1 MTVNFLAQSI
11 LIVDDN
17 PNNLEV
23 LSETLMRAGFQVAVA
38 IDGETAIEQIE
49 YHRPEL
55 ILLDIMMPGIDGFE
69 TCRRIKANSVTA
81 DIPIIFMTALSDTQ
95 HKVQGFSLGAVDYIT
110 KPFQQEEVIARVRVQ
125 LQLRNLTI
133 TMEEQNKILKHEILQ
148 RETAENSLIKL
159 NQELEQRVEERTNKL
174 LKTLQQL
181 RQTQVR
187 LVQQKEE
194 LEIRVQERTA
204 ELARSITEA
213 EKARTEAEKANQSK
227 STFLANMSHEL
238 RTPMNAIIG
247 YSEML
252 MEEAEDLGQEDFLP
266 DLHKIHGAAKH
277 LLSLI
282 NDILDLSKIE
292 AGKMELY
299 PEHFKVRN
307 LIEDVVATIH
317 PLVEKNA
324 NHLKIDLPD
333 NLGTMHTDLTKVRQ
347 SLFNLLSNAS
357 KFTENGTIAL
367 KVEQYLNAGQNWISF
382 QVKDTGIGMTPE
394 QLGRLFQAFTQADAS
409 TTRKYGGTGL
419 GLAITKR
426 FCQMMGGDIFV
437 ESQFGKG
444 STFTIHLPIE
454 VKQSVK
460 SKQSGLSEAEA
471 QSDRNNQQLDT
482 NLVGQNTILVI
493 DDDPTIHDLINRFLS
508 KQGFKVV
515 TATTGQE
522 GLRLAKQLQPQAITL
537 DVMMP
542 GMDGWTVLAAL
553 KADPESACIPVI
565 MMSIVDNQNLGY
577 ALGAADY
584 LLKPINRQ
592 QLVSVLQKYSL
603 SYCTNSVLIVED
615 DDNTR
620 EILTRQLSNEG
631 WQVTAVEN
639 GRKALEAISIA
650 TPALIISDLMMPEMD
665 GFELIHELR
674 QQEQLRS
681 LPVVVLTAKDL
692 TQLDRQ
698 RLQGHVNRIFQKG
711 SYTSEVLLTE
721 LQSFLFEA
729 ISRQSNKQI
738 LATL

>member
-69 TCRRIKANSVTA
+69 TCRRIKENSATA

-95 HKVQGFSLGAVDYIT
+95 HKVQGFTLGAVDYIT

-125 LQLRNLTI
+125 LQLRNLTR
-133 TMEEQNKILKHEILQ
+133 TMEEQNKILKHEISQ

-159 NQELEQRVEERTNKL
+159 NQELEQRVEERTTKL

-204 ELARSITEA
+204 ELARTITEA

-266 DLHKIHGAAKH
+266 DLHKIHGAARH

-292 AGKMELY
+292 AGRMELY
-299 PEHFKVRN
+299 PEQFKVCN

-367 KVEQYLNAGQNWISF
+367 KVEQYLNAGQHWISF

-444 STFTIHLPIE
+444 STFTIHLPVE
-454 VKQSVK
+454 VKK
-460 SKQSGLSEAEA
+460 SIKSE

-482 NLVGQNTILVI
+482 NLAGQNTILVI

-515 TATTGQE
+515 TATSGQE

-553 KADPESACIPVI
+553 KADSESAHIPVI

-603 SYCTNSVLIVED
+603 NYSANSVLIVED
-615 DDNTR
+615 DEDTR
-620 EILTRQLSNEG
+620 TILTRQLSNEG

-639 GRKALEAISIA
+639 GRKALEAIA
-650 TPALIISDLMMPEMD
+650 LAPPAFIISDLMMPEMD

-692 TQLDRQ
+692 TQLERQ
-698 RLQGHVNRIFQKG
+698 KLQGHVNRIFQKG

-721 LQSFLFEA
+721 LHNLLSEA
-729 ISRQSNKQI
+729 ISRQSSQPI
-738 LATL
+738 LTAL

>member
-1 MTVNFLAQSI
+1 MTVNPVGQSI

-23 LSETLMRAGFQVAVA
+23 LSETLMSAGFQVAVA
-38 IDGETAIEQIE
+38 LDGETAIEQIE
-49 YHRPEL
+49 YHQPEL

-69 TCRRIKANSVTA
+69 TCRRIKANAATT

-125 LQLRNLTI
+125 LQLRNLSR
-133 TMEEQNKILKHEILQ
+133 TMDQQNKILKNEISQ

-159 NQELEQRVEERTNKL
+159 NQELEQRVQERTTKL

-181 RQTQVR
+181 RHTQVR
-187 LVQQKEE
+187 LLQQKEE

-292 AGKMELY
+292 AGRMELY
-299 PEHFKVRN
+299 PEHFEVRN
-307 LIEDVVATIH
+307 LVEDVVATIQ
-317 PLVEKNA
+317 PLVEKNG

-333 NLGTMHTDLTKVRQ
+333 NLGTMHTDLIKIRQ
-347 SLFNLLSNAS
+347 SLFNLLSNS
-357 KFTENGTIAL
+357 CKFTENGTITL
-367 KVEQYLNAGQNWISF
+367 KVERYLNSGHHWLSL
-382 QVKDTGIGMTPE
+382 QVKDTGIGMSPE
-394 QLGRLFQAFTQADAS
+394 QLSRLFQAFTQADAS

-426 FCQMMGGDIFV
+426 FCQMMGGDIVV

-454 VKQSVK
+454 VKKLVK
-460 SKQSGLSEAEA
+460 SGKG
-471 QSDRNNQQLDT
+471 DRNVKQLDT
-482 NLVGQNTILVI
+482 HSAGQNTILVI
-493 DDDPTIHDLINRFLS
+493 DDDPTIHDLISRFLS

-515 TATTGQE
+515 AATSGQE

-542 GMDGWTVLAAL
+542 EMDGWTVLAAL
-553 KADPESACIPVI
+553 KADPESSHIPVI

-603 SYCTNSVLIVED
+603 EYFANSVLVVED

-620 EILTRQLSNEG
+620 EIIARQLIKEG

-639 GRKALEAISIA
+639 GRKALEAINLQ
-650 TPALIISDLMMPEMD
+650 TPDLIISDLMMPEMD

-692 TQLDRQ
+692 TQLERQ
-698 RLQGHVNRIFQKG
+698 RLQGHVNKIFQKG
-711 SYTSEVLLTE
+711 SYTSEVLLTQ
-721 LQSFLFEA
+721 LHNLLSEA
-729 ISRQSNKQI
+729 ISRQSSKQVAVI
-738 LATL
+738 